1 MTIFTTERILVRRY
15 NIFDAD
21 NFSLL
26 NGDEEVVRYIRPAVN
41 RKESDAFLQKNIEFY
56 DKHPGLGRFAAE
68 EIATGKFLGSFALI
82 PVENTDGEIQIG
94 YAFIPEAWGRGY
106 ATEIT
111 KAGIDFFFSTQ
122 NADVLYAITETPN
135 TASQKVLLK
144 CGFEFY
150 KNLKEAEKD
159 LIKFVI
165 GRKK

>member
-21 NFSLL
+21 NFFIL
-26 NGDEEVVRYIRPAVN
+26 NGNEEVVRYIRPAVN
-41 RKESDAFLQKNIEFY
+41 KSESDAFLQKNIEFY
-56 DKHPGLGRFAAE
+56 DKHPNLGRFAAE
-68 EIATGKFLGSFALI
+68 EAATGKFLGSFALI
-82 PVENTDGEIQIG
+82 PVENTDDEIQIG

-111 KAGIDFFFSTQ
+111 KAGIDFFFATQ
-122 NADVLYAITETPN
+122 KADVLYAITETPN

-144 CGFEFY
+144 CGFEFCQ
-150 KNLKEAEKD
+150 NLKEEDKD
-159 LIKFVI
+159 LLKFFI